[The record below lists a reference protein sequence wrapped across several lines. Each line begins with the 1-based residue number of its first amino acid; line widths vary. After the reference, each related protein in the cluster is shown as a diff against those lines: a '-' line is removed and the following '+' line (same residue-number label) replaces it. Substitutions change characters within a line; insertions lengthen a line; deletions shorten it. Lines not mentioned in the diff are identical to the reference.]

1 MAFLTKF
8 SALKSLGNP
17 FISSLFPNQCLV
29 CSGGESHSPDPLCPE
44 CINALH
50 PIRLENRADALTV
63 RDNIDFAYTGWNF
76 TEELRTTV
84 HSLKYEDRAK
94 IGAFLGRELGRRFEH
109 QSRVNLDLI
118 VPVPLH
124 PVKFQERGYNQAE
137 WIAKGLGDAL
147 DIPVKNDLVKRVRY
161 TNTQTA
167 LNQAERLE
175 NMKQAF
181 KIAGSVMGLALGIVD
196 DVLTTGSTLSSMAAV
211 LKYSGAVSICALTIA
226 TPLEQKNDSNTESI

>member
-1 MAFLTKF
+1 L
-8 SALKSLGNP
+8 
-17 FISSLFPNQCLV
+17 
-29 CSGGESHSPDPLCPE
+29 
-44 CINALH
+44 
-50 PIRLENRADALTV
+50 
-63 RDNIDFAYTGWNF
+63 
-76 TEELRTTV
+76 
-84 HSLKYEDRAK
+84 
-94 IGAFLGRELGRRFEH
+94 
-109 QSRVNLDLI
+109 VNLDLI

-124 PVKFQERGYNQAE
+124 PVKFRERGYNQAE

-211 LKYSGAVSICALTIA
+211 LKNSDAVSICALTIA

>member
-1 MAFLTKF
+1 MAFLTNI

-17 FISSLFPNQCLV
+17 FISLLFPNQCLV

-63 RDNIDFAYTGWNF
+63 RDNIDYAYTGWNF

-84 HSLKYEDRAK
+84 HPLKYEDRAK

-109 QSRVNLDLI
+109 KSLLNLDLI

-124 PVKFQERGYNQAE
+124 PVKFRERGY
-137 WIAKGLGDAL
+137 
-147 DIPVKNDLVKRVRY
+147 
-161 TNTQTA
+161 
-167 LNQAERLE
+167 NQAERLE

-196 DVLTTGSTLSSMAAV
+196 DVLTTGSTLSSMATV
-211 LKYSGAVSICALTIA
+211 LKNAGAGSICALTIA
-226 TPLEQKNDSNTESI
+226 TPLEQKNDSHTESI